1 MNRLNLM
8 AHCGAESVTRGLVRA
23 VYTPP
28 PTETWFPINHGDI
41 LEGVEDQLERGGL
54 KIVNQAHV
62 LDKKGK
68 RWFALL
74 QVENGDQPTD
84 YSLVVGIRNSHDK
97 AFSAG
102 LVVGSGVFVCDNLAF
117 SGEIKLARKHTRNIG
132 RDLSGL
138 INRAVGRLGDVRIH
152 QTQRIDAYKHT
163 RLADTLAHDLFV
175 RAVDS
180 RVLPVTK
187 LPHALKEF
195 REPSH
200 AEFLDDGHRT
210 AWTFF
215 NSVTEVLKG
224 RTLDALPRRTQ
235 ALHGLLDSAC
245 GLAA

>member
-1 MNRLNLM
+1 MPNLM
-8 AHCGAESVTRGLVRA
+8 LHAGSQAIDREVIATCPTPQATDTWQPIPHGQLLGLV
-23 VYTPP
+23 TD
-28 PTETWFPINHGDI
+28 T
-41 LEGVEDQLERGGL
+41 LERNGL
-54 KIVNQAHV
+54 EVVNQAH
-62 LDKKGK
+62 
-68 RWFALL
+68 ALGRDGDRYFGL
-74 QVENGDQPTD
+74 LEVRNGQPVED
-84 YSLVVGIRNSHDK
+84 YSLVVGLRNSHDM
-97 AFSAG
+97 SYPAG
-102 LVVGSGVFVCDNLAF
+102 LVIGSSVLVCDNLAF
-117 SGEIKLARKHTRNIG
+117 SGEVVLARRHTVHIQ
-132 RDLSGL
+132 RDLPQL
-138 INRAVGRLGDVRIH
+138 VNRAVGQLGDLRH
-152 QTQRIDAYKHT
+152 QQDERIDAYKHT
-163 RLADTLAHDLFV
+163 RLADALAHDLFV
-175 RAVDS
+175 RTVDS

>member
-1 MNRLNLM
+1 MPNLM
-8 AHCGAESVTRGLVRA
+8 LHAGSQAVDRIEVTACPTPQPTDTWQPIPHGRLLGLV
-23 VYTPP
+23 TN
-28 PTETWFPINHGDI
+28 T
-41 LEGVEDQLERGGL
+41 LERNVL
-54 KIVNQAHV
+54 EVVNQAH
-62 LDKKGK
+62 
-68 RWFALL
+68 ALGRDGDRYFGL
-74 QVENGDQPTD
+74 LEVRNGQPVED
-84 YSLVVGIRNSHDK
+84 YSLIVGLRNSHDM
-97 AFSAG
+97 SYPAG
-102 LVVGSGVFVCDNLAF
+102 LVVGSSVLICDNLAF
-117 SGEIKLARKHTRNIG
+117 SGEIVLSRRHTVHIQ
-132 RDLSGL
+132 RDLPQL
-138 INRAVGRLGDVRIH
+138 VNRAVGQLGDLRH
-152 QTQRIDAYKHT
+152 QQDKRIDAYKHT
-163 RLADTLAHDLFV
+163 RLTDTQAHDMFV

-235 ALHGLLDSAC
+235 ALHGLLDSAS